1 MSEAYQSL
9 IQGYLKFIKSISPS
23 KLSLYQDL
31 ARFGQSP
38 KILVVACCDSRLE
51 PFALTQSGPGDLF
64 VVRNVANLVPP
75 YVPMEQIECHGT
87 VAAIQYAVVHLKVT
101 DLIILGHSHCGG
113 VAALMSQTQQ
123 QHQTDN
129 FIEEWMKIAQ
139 PAKQRVMQACS
150 AQMPASE
157 KNELCAHYSIQNSLE
172 NCLTYQWIKEPV
184 EANRLALHGWYFDIE
199 HGAISVLEAGD
210 SEFHGL
216 KKISS

>member
-38 KILVVACCDSRLE
+38 KILVIACCDSRLE

-75 YVPMEQIECHGT
+75 YMPMEQIECHGT
-87 VAAIQYAVVHLKVT
+87 VAAIQYAVMHLKVT

-113 VAALMSQTQQ
+113 IAALMSQTQQ
-123 QHQTDN
+123 RHQTDS
-129 FIEEWMKIAQ
+129 FIEDWMQIAHA
-139 PAKQRVMQACS
+139 AKQEVMQTCS
-150 AQMPASE
+150 AQTSEAE
-157 KNELCAHYSIQNSLE
+157 KNELCAHYSIQHSLE
-172 NCLTYQWIKEPV
+172 NCLTYQWIKGLV
-184 EANRLALHGWYFDIE
+184 EAKKLILHGWYFDIE
-199 HGAISVLEAGD
+199 RGAVSVLEAGD
-210 SEFHGL
+210 SEFHCL